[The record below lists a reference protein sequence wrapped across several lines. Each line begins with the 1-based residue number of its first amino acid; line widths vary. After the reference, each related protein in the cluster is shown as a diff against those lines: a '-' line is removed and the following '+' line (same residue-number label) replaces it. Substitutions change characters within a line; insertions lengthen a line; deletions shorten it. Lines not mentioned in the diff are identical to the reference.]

1 MENARVLQ
9 VLRLPARL
17 TLEET
22 GVLLGFHPD
31 SIYFL
36 VDSGILRPLG
46 ETERVQLMF
55 ASIYVRRL
63 CSDEKWLAKATSAVR
78 QHHRIRNA
86 AQRKRRVQQTDCP
99 QSTSSANS

>member
-17 TLEET
+17 TLEEP
-22 GVLLGFHPD
+22 GSLLGFHPD
-31 SIYFL
+31 SIYFW
-36 VDSGILRPLG
+36 VDSGILKPLG

-55 ASIYVRRL
+55 ATVYVRRL

-78 QHHRIRNA
+78 QHHRNRNA
-86 AQRKRRVQQTDCP
+86 AQKMRRVRQTEFP
-99 QSTSSANS
+99 RATSSSNS

>member
-17 TLEET
+17 TIEEA

-46 ETERVQLMF
+46 ETEHVQLMF
-55 ASIYVRRL
+55 ATIYVRRL

-78 QHHRIRNA
+78 QHHRTRNA
-86 AQRKRRVQQTDCP
+86 AQRKRRMQQTECP
-99 QSTSSANS
+99 QATSSANS